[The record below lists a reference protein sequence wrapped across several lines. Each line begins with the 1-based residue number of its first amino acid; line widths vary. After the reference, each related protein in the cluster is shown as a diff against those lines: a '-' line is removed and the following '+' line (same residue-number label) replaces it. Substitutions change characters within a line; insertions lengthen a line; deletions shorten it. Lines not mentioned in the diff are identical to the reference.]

1 MAKSV
6 LYCPCWSGCSLMYM
20 LGGVTHHAIIHI
32 YPALCMIMCFVIP
45 VIIFFL
51 TKAENETHVSETAI
65 PPDISSVRPQPQSRI

>member
-1 MAKSV
+1 
-6 LYCPCWSGCSLMYM
+6 MYM